1 LIVERSRRGGKGG
14 FKTLVGWEQEA
25 VTAGANGSAANGSSD
40 EKTAAP
46 LAEKQL
52 AESSWTRTLPVL
64 LLRVGICQS
73 LAAPIGF
80 MSLRYI
86 SYPTMVLA
94 KVSPEQAAEPFF
106 AAD

>member
-1 LIVERSRRGGKGG
+1 
-14 FKTLVGWEQEA
+14 LVGWEQEA
-25 VTAGANGSAANGSSD
+25 VITGANGSATNGSS
-40 EKTAAP
+40 EKKTSTP
-46 LAEKQL
+46 QQL
-52 AESSWTRTLPVL
+52 AETSWTRTLPVL

-94 KVSPEQAAEPFF
+94 KVSSGPDSVPFF
-106 AAD
+106 AADLGHSG